1 MSGPSVS
8 GAAAS
13 RALVAAALAL
23 VTAGCA
29 ATGSLEAGG
38 SAPTTGAP
46 ADPLAGEVT
55 VLAAASLGD
64 AFTAL
69 ADSFEAAHP
78 GVTVTLGLGPS
89 SGLAAQVAAG
99 APADVLAT
107 ADTSTM
113 ADALAGITPGT
124 GPGAEPVVFARNT
137 LAVAVP
143 GQDPGDVDDLGDLSR
158 SDVTF
163 AVCAPEVPCGAAAA
177 RVLAAAGI
185 SRSPVTYEN
194 DATAVLTKVV
204 WDEVDAGLVYASDV
218 RPQAPAVLRGTVR
231 AVPIPQELNTTT
243 SYPVVALTAT
253 DLARAFVDHV
263 LSAEGTQ
270 VLAEAGFLRP

>member
-1 MSGPSVS
+1 MSGT
-8 GAAAS
+8 AAV
-13 RALVAAALAL
+13 RALAMTALAL

-29 ATGSLEAGG
+29 ATASIVAQ
-38 SAPTTGAP
+38 AP
-46 ADPLAGEVT
+46 ASSARTPTDALAGEVT
-55 VLAAASLGD
+55 VLAAASLGE

-78 GVTVTLGLGPS
+78 GVSVTLGLGPS

-113 ADALAGITPGT
+113 ERALAGIAPGD
-124 GPGAEPVVFARNT
+124 GPDDEPIVFARNT

-143 GQDPGDVDDLGDLSR
+143 GQDPGDVDDLSDLDR

-163 AVCAPEVPCGAAAA
+163 AVCAPEVPCGAAAE

-185 SRSPVTYEN
+185 GRTPVTYEN

-204 WDEVDAGLVYASDV
+204 WEEVDAGLVYASDV

-231 AVPIPQELNTTT
+231 AVPIPQDLNTTT
-243 SYPVVALTAT
+243 SYPLVALSRT

-263 LSAEGTQ
+263 LSAEGTR